1 MDNHESIATKF
12 QALRPFLDERQ
23 RRLWAGAEALAL
35 GWGGVTTVAAATGLH
50 RNTISEGL
58 RELQA
63 ADSSE
68 PVEAVT
74 EQRIRAVGGGRKAV
88 TERDP
93 ALLRE
98 LEALVEPLTRGD
110 PMSALRWTSKSTR
123 QLAFELTERGHPVS
137 HQTVAELLR
146 VLHYSLQGT
155 RKTREGTDHP
165 DRDAQFTYLN
175 AQVEAVQERN
185 QPVISVDCKKKE
197 LVGDFTNRGR
207 EWQPKG
213 CPEEVRIHDFVDPE
227 LGKAIPYGVY
237 DLAGNCGWVSVGT
250 DHDTPSFAVAAVRHW
265 WERMGQARYPQ
276 ATELLIT
283 ADGGGSNGSRARR
296 WKIEL
301 QKLVDATGLRIS
313 VCHLPP
319 GTSKWNKIEH
329 RMFCHITQNWRGRPL
344 VSHEAVVQL
353 IGHTTTQAGLNIR
366 AELDSQ
372 IYPTG
377 IKVTD
382 AELAAVCLVPA
393 SFHGDWNYSIS
404 PSENQII

>member
-88 TERDP
+88 TDRDP

-175 AQVEAVQERN
+175 A
-185 QPVISVDCKKKE
+185 
-197 LVGDFTNRGR
+197 
-207 EWQPKG
+207 
-213 CPEEVRIHDFVDPE
+213 
-227 LGKAIPYGVY
+227 
-237 DLAGNCGWVSVGT
+237 
-250 DHDTPSFAVAAVRHW
+250 
-265 WERMGQARYPQ
+265 
-276 ATELLIT
+276 
-283 ADGGGSNGSRARR
+283 
-296 WKIEL
+296 
-301 QKLVDATGLRIS
+301 
-313 VCHLPP
+313 
-319 GTSKWNKIEH
+319 
-329 RMFCHITQNWRGRPL
+329 
-344 VSHEAVVQL
+344 
-353 IGHTTTQAGLNIR
+353 
-366 AELDSQ
+366 
-372 IYPTG
+372 
-377 IKVTD
+377 
-382 AELAAVCLVPA
+382 
-393 SFHGDWNYSIS
+393 
-404 PSENQII
+404 